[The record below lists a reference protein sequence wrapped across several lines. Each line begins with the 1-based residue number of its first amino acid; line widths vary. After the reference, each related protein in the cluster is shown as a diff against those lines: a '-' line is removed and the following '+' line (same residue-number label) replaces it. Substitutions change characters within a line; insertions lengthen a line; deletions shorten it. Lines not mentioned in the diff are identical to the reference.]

1 MRDVCIDDA
10 KTEIFEYDQT
20 EALFDPQVVE
30 DPAEDELPAEP
41 SPVRQRAVES
51 SPTGGLCSIRKNYFA
66 N

>member
-30 DPAEDELPAEP
+30 DPAEDELPTEP
-41 SPVRQRAVES
+41 SRYRRPHINFGKRW
-51 SPTGGLCSIRKNYFA
+51 
-66 N
+66 